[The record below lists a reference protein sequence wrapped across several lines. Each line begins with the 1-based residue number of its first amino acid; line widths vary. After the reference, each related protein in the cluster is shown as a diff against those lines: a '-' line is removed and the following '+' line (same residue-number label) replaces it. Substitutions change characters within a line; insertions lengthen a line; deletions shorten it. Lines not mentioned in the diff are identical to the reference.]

1 MNQFIDIHPKVL
13 DALRSGKP
21 VVALESTIIA
31 HGMPYPKNVETA
43 LNVEKIVEQNGAIP
57 ATIAIIDGRIKV
69 GLNPNELTS
78 LGKLSNVLKVSKRD
92 IPYCVIKKYSG
103 ATTVSATILI
113 ADMVGIKVFATGG
126 IGGVHKDAAAT
137 FDISRDLEEIS
148 EKQIAVVSAGAKAIL
163 DLELTLEY
171 LETKGVEVIGYKTS
185 EFPAFFSN
193 ASGLN
198 TTFQLDEAS
207 QIAQL
212 MYTKWNMGL
221 SGGIVVANPIPQNYA
236 IDKDSLDK
244 AISSAILSAKDNKIT
259 GKELTPYLLKMLHSN
274 KDITSLESNIG
285 LIYNNAKIAALIAV
299 EFSKL

>member
-21 VVALESTIIA
+21 VVALESTVIA

-43 LNVEKIVEQNGAIP
+43 LNVEKIVEQSGATP

-69 GLNPNELTS
+69 GLNPNELTT
-78 LGKLSNVLKVSKRD
+78 LGKQSNVLKVSKRD

-113 ADMVGIKVFATGG
+113 ADMVGIKVFATGC
-126 IGGVHKDAAAT
+126 IGGVHKHAAAT

-163 DLELTLEY
+163 DLDLTLEY
-171 LETKGVEVIGYKTS
+171 LETKGVEVIGYQTS

-193 ASGLN
+193 VSGLN
-198 TTFQLDEAS
+198 TTYQLDEAS

-212 MYTKWNMGL
+212 MYTKWSMGL
-221 SGGIVVANPIPQNYA
+221 SGGILVANPIPQHYA
-236 IDKDSLDK
+236 IDKESLDK
-244 AISSAILSAKDNKIT
+244 AISSAILSAKENNIT
-259 GKELTPYLLKMLHSN
+259 GKELTPYLLKVLHSN

>member
-21 VVALESTIIA
+21 VVALESTVIA

-43 LNVEKIVEQNGAIP
+43 LNVEKIVEQSGATP

-69 GLNPNELTS
+69 GLNPNELTT
-78 LGKLSNVLKVSKRD
+78 LGKQSNVLKVSKRD

-126 IGGVHKDAAAT
+126 IGGVHKHAAAT

-163 DLELTLEY
+163 DLDLTLEY
-171 LETKGVEVIGYKTS
+171 LETKGVEVIGYQTS

-193 ASGLN
+193 VSGLN
-198 TTFQLDEAS
+198 TTYQLDEAS

-212 MYTKWNMGL
+212 MYTKWSMGL
-221 SGGIVVANPIPQNYA
+221 SGGILVANPIPQHYA
-236 IDKDSLDK
+236 IDKESLDK
-244 AISSAILSAKDNKIT
+244 AISSAILSAKENNIT
-259 GKELTPYLLKMLHSN
+259 GKELTPYLLKLLHSN

>member
-21 VVALESTIIA
+21 VVALESTVIA

-43 LNVEKIVEQNGAIP
+43 LNVEKIVEQSGATP

-69 GLNPNELTS
+69 GLNPNELTT
-78 LGKLSNVLKVSKRD
+78 LGKQSNVLKVSKRD

-126 IGGVHKDAAAT
+126 IGGVHKHAAAT

-163 DLELTLEY
+163 DLDLTLEY
-171 LETKGVEVIGYKTS
+171 LETKGVEVIGYQTS

-193 ASGLN
+193 VSGLN
-198 TTFQLDEAS
+198 TTYQLDEAS

-212 MYTKWNMGL
+212 MYTKWSMGL
-221 SGGIVVANPIPQNYA
+221 SGGILVANPIPQHYA
-236 IDKDSLDK
+236 IDKESLDK
-244 AISSAILSAKDNKIT
+244 AISSAILSAKENNIT
-259 GKELTPYLLKMLHSN
+259 GKELTPYLLKVLHSN

>member
-21 VVALESTIIA
+21 VVALESTVIA

-43 LNVEKIVEQNGAIP
+43 LNVEKIVEQSGATP

-69 GLNPNELTS
+69 GLNPNELTT
-78 LGKLSNVLKVSKRD
+78 LGKQSNVLKVSKRD
-92 IPYCVIKKYSG
+92 IPYCVIKKYNG

-126 IGGVHKDAAAT
+126 IGGVHKHAAAT

-163 DLELTLEY
+163 DLDLTLEC
-171 LETKGVEVIGYKTS
+171 LETKGVEVIGYQTS

-193 ASGLN
+193 VSGLN
-198 TTFQLDEAS
+198 TTYQLDEVS

-212 MYTKWNMGL
+212 MYTKWSMGL
-221 SGGIVVANPIPQNYA
+221 SGGILVANPIPQHYA
-236 IDKDSLDK
+236 IDKESLDK
-244 AISSAILSAKDNKIT
+244 AISSAILSAKENNIT
-259 GKELTPYLLKMLHSN
+259 GKELTPYLLKVLHSN

>member
-21 VVALESTIIA
+21 VVALESTVIA

-43 LNVEKIVEQNGAIP
+43 LNVEKIVEQSGATP

-69 GLNPNELTS
+69 GLNPNELTT
-78 LGKLSNVLKVSKRD
+78 LGKQSNVLKVSKRD

-126 IGGVHKDAAAT
+126 IGGVHKHAAAT

-163 DLELTLEY
+163 DLDLTLEY
-171 LETKGVEVIGYKTS
+171 LETKGVEVIGYQTS

-193 ASGLN
+193 VSGLN
-198 TTFQLDEAS
+198 TTYQLDEAS

-212 MYTKWNMGL
+212 MYTKWSMGL
-221 SGGIVVANPIPQNYA
+221 SGGILVANPIPQHYA
-236 IDKDSLDK
+236 IDKESLDK
-244 AISSAILSAKDNKIT
+244 AISSAILSSKENNIT
-259 GKELTPYLLKMLHSN
+259 GKELTPYLLKVLHSN

>member
-21 VVALESTIIA
+21 VVALESTVIA

-43 LNVEKIVEQNGAIP
+43 LNVEKIVEQSGATP

-69 GLNPNELTS
+69 GLNPNELTT
-78 LGKLSNVLKVSKRD
+78 LGKQSNVLKVSKRD
-92 IPYCVIKKYSG
+92 IPYCVFKKYSG

-126 IGGVHKDAAAT
+126 IGGVHKHAAAT

-163 DLELTLEY
+163 DLDLTLEY
-171 LETKGVEVIGYKTS
+171 LETKGVEVIGYQTS

-193 ASGLN
+193 VSGLN
-198 TTFQLDEAS
+198 TTYQLDEAS

-212 MYTKWNMGL
+212 MYTKWSMGL
-221 SGGIVVANPIPQNYA
+221 SGGILVANPIPQHYA
-236 IDKDSLDK
+236 IDKESLDK
-244 AISSAILSAKDNKIT
+244 AISSAILSAKENNIA
-259 GKELTPYLLKMLHSN
+259 GKELTPYLLKVLHSN